1 MFPMLVKR
9 LITFQKKLCFY
20 VVKNIFMNLK
30 KIEIACFNLES
41 ALIAQKSGA
50 DRVELCAE
58 MSVGGATPTIEI
70 IQQAR
75 EQLTIDLYVMIRPRG
90 GNFVY
95 SDSEFEQMKSEIE
108 TIKKLDV
115 SGFVFGILKE
125 DNTINIEQ
133 NKALV
138 ELAKPLLCT
147 FHRAFDEVLDYK
159 QALEDVISCGFSTI
173 LTSGTFPNV
182 MEGKEVL
189 KQLVIQANNRIEIM
203 PGGGLRS
210 TNISALDEMVNANW
224 YHSSAI
230 TDGSETANPEE
241 IIQLKKKLQ
250 S

>member
-1 MFPMLVKR
+1 M
-9 LITFQKKLCFY
+9 
-20 VVKNIFMNLK
+20 K

-41 ALIAQKSGA
+41 AVIAQKAGA
-50 DRVELCAE
+50 DRVELCAD
-58 MSVGGATPTIEI
+58 MSVGGITPTIEI
-70 IQQAR
+70 IQQVR
-75 EQLTIDLYVMIRPRG
+75 EHLTIDLYVMIRPRG

-95 SDSEFEQMKSEIE
+95 SEAEFEQMKSEIE

-115 SGFVFGILKE
+115 NGFVFGILKD

-133 NKALV
+133 NKVLV
-138 ELAKPLLCT
+138 ELANPFPCT
-147 FHRAFDEVLDYK
+147 FHRAFDAISDYEK
-159 QALEDVISCGFSTI
+159 AVEDVISCGFSTI

-189 KQLVIQANNRIEIM
+189 KQLVKQANNRIEIM

-210 TNISALDEMVNANW
+210 TNISELDEMVNANW

-230 TDGSETANPEE
+230 TDGSETTNQEE
-241 IIQLKKKLQ
+241 IIKLKKKLQ

>member
-1 MFPMLVKR
+1 M
-9 LITFQKKLCFY
+9 
-20 VVKNIFMNLK
+20 K

-41 ALIAQKSGA
+41 ALIAQKVGA
-50 DRVELCAE
+50 DRVELCAD
-58 MSVGGATPTIEI
+58 MSVGGTTPTIEI

-75 EQLTIDLYVMIRPRG
+75 EHLTIDLYVMIRPRG

-95 SDSEFEQMKSEIE
+95 SEAEFEQMKSEIE

-115 SGFVFGILKE
+115 NGFVFGILKD

-133 NKALV
+133 NKVLV
-138 ELAKPLLCT
+138 ELVKPFSCT
-147 FHRAFDEVLDYK
+147 FHRAFDEVLNVEK
-159 QALEDVISCGFSTI
+159 ALENVISCGFSTI

-189 KQLVIQANNRIEIM
+189 KQLVNQANNRIEIM

-210 TNISALDEMVNANW
+210 TNISEINEMVDANW

-230 TDGSETANPEE
+230 TDGSEIASPEE
-241 IIQLKKKLQ
+241 IMQLKNKLQ

>member
-1 MFPMLVKR
+1 
-9 LITFQKKLCFY
+9 
-20 VVKNIFMNLK
+20 MNQL
-30 KIEIACFNLES
+30 EIACFNLES
-41 ALIAQKSGA
+41 ALIAQKAGV
-50 DRVELCAE
+50 DRVELCAD
-58 MSVGGATPTIEI
+58 MSVGGTTPTIEI

-95 SDSEFEQMKSEIE
+95 SEAEFKQMKSEIE
-108 TIKKLDV
+108 IIKKLGV
-115 SGFVFGILKE
+115 NGFVFGILK
-125 DNTINIEQ
+125 DDKTINFEQ
-133 NKALV
+133 NKVLV
-138 ELAKPLLCT
+138 ELAKPFPCT
-147 FHRAFDEVLDYK
+147 FHRAFDEVLDYE
-159 QALEDVISCGFSTI
+159 QALENVISCGFSTI

-189 KQLVIQANNRIEIM
+189 KQLVIQAKNLIEIM

-210 TNISALDEMVNANW
+210 TNISELDEMVSANW

-230 TDGSETANPEE
+230 TDGSETTNSEE

>member
-1 MFPMLVKR
+1 M
-9 LITFQKKLCFY
+9 
-20 VVKNIFMNLK
+20 K

-41 ALIAQKSGA
+41 ALIAQKAGA
-50 DRVELCAE
+50 DRVELCAD
-58 MSVGGATPTIEI
+58 MTVGGTTPTIEI

-75 EQLTIDLYVMIRPRG
+75 KNLTIDLYVMIRPRG

-95 SDSEFEQMKSEIE
+95 SDTEFEQVKLEIE
-108 TIKKLDV
+108 TIKKLGV
-115 SGFVFGILKE
+115 NGFVFGILKD

-133 NKALV
+133 NKVLV
-138 ELAKPLLCT
+138 ELSKPFPCT
-147 FHRAFDEVLDYK
+147 FHRAFDEVLDCEK
-159 QALEDVISCGFSTI
+159 ELEDVISCGFSTI

-210 TNISALDEMVNANW
+210 TNISALNEMVNANW

-230 TDGSETANPEE
+230 TDGNETANSEE

>member
-1 MFPMLVKR
+1 MF
-9 LITFQKKLCFY
+9 Q
-20 VVKNIFMNLK
+20 NK

-41 ALIAQKSGA
+41 ALIAQKAGA
-50 DRVELCAE
+50 DRVELCAD
-58 MSVGGATPTIEI
+58 MSVGGTTLTIEI

-75 EQLTIDLYVMIRPRG
+75 EHLTIDLYVMIRPRG

-95 SDSEFEQMKSEIE
+95 SDIEFQQMKSEIE
-108 TIKKLDV
+108 TIKKLRV
-115 SGFVFGILKE
+115 NGFVFGILNE
-125 DNTINIEQ
+125 DKSINFEQ

-138 ELAKPLLCT
+138 ELAKPFPCT
-147 FHRAFDEVLDYK
+147 FHRAFDEVLDYQ
-159 QALEDVISCGFSTI
+159 QALEDVISCGFLTI

-189 KQLVIQANNRIEIM
+189 KQLVIKANNRIEIM

-230 TDGSETANPEE
+230 TDGSEIASSEE
-241 IIQLKKKLQ
+241 IVQLKNKLK

>member
-1 MFPMLVKR
+1 
-9 LITFQKKLCFY
+9 
-20 VVKNIFMNLK
+20 MNLK

-41 ALIAQKSGA
+41 ALIAQKAGA
-50 DRVELCAE
+50 DRVELCAD
-58 MSVGGATPTIEI
+58 MSVGGVTPIIETIKK
-70 IQQAR
+70 AR
-75 EQLTIDLYVMIRPRG
+75 ENLTIDLYVMIRPRG

-95 SDSEFEQMKSEIE
+95 SEAELEQMKMEIE

-115 SGFVFGILKE
+115 NGFVFGILNE
-125 DNTINIEQ
+125 DKTIHIEQ
-133 NKALV
+133 NIALV
-138 ELAKPLLCT
+138 ELAKPFPCT

-159 QALEDVISCGFSTI
+159 QALEEVISCGFSTI

-189 KQLVIQANNRIEIM
+189 QQLVIQANNRIEIM

-210 TNISALDEMVNANW
+210 TNISELDKLVKANW

-230 TDGSETANPEE
+230 TDGSEIANQEE
-241 IIQLKKKLQ
+241 IIKLKKKLQ